1 MQADTAVAFTDT
13 NDNLRHTIGFVQPV
27 TSTP

>member
-13 NDNLRHTIGFVQPV
+13 NDNVSHTTGFVYSV